1 MSAVPFSRDAYG
13 TLLLVLA
20 APTLLPGLGFLTA
33 PLAGLAGLAVGVQL
47 AVGRRAP
54 WMPSRA
60 RAWMDDASLGPRLSL
75 WLQDRLRPLQGLRL
89 PRLPRVLAGLAV
101 CWSSLLL
108 VLPLVFVPFGNAIPA
123 LALALL
129 GVGLAV
135 RRSLFGWLGTALS
148 GGYTAFLALLGEAL
162 VLMARDLAATPS

>member
-1 MSAVPFSRDAYG
+1 MSPAPFSRDAYG

-20 APTLLPGLGFLTA
+20 VPTLLPGLGLVAA
-33 PLAGLAGLAVGVQL
+33 PLAGVAGLVVGVQL
-47 AVGRRAP
+47 TLGRRAP

-129 GVGLAV
+129 GIGLAV

>member
-1 MSAVPFSRDAYG
+1 VSPAPFSRDAYG

-20 APTLLPGLGFLTA
+20 VPTLLPGLGLLTA
-33 PLAGLAGLAVGVQL
+33 PLAGLAGLGVGVQL
-47 AVGRRAP
+47 TLGRRAP

-75 WLQDRLRPLQGLRL
+75 WLQARFQPLQGLRL

-101 CWSSLLL
+101 SWSSLLL
-108 VLPLVFVPFGNAIPA
+108 VLPLALVPFGHTIPA
-123 LALALL
+123 LALGLL

-135 RRSLFGWLGTALS
+135 RRSLFGWLGAALS
-148 GGYTAFLALLGEAL
+148 GGYTAFLALLGEA
-162 VLMARDLAATPS
+162 VALMVRGLAATPS